1 MQINISIQLDPG
13 ELAETVTRLA
23 MLFASPTP
31 LNALPSPDT
40 PAPTSTPVLLAIPP
54 ATEASDAIAPLGE
67 WTPVAT
73 QPERKPKPAAEKRPA
88 VLPGEMEKP
97 KRVNSGDRLKFDEFD
112 TLVRSEMKRLSM
124 DRRIPSHSLWNAERD
139 QRLPTLTAIC
149 QRYDAPNLV
158 ALAAK
163 LDMLPPLSATNGAG
177 YHRKET
183 TP

>member
-1 MQINISIQLDPG
+1 MQININIQIDPG
-13 ELAETVTRLA
+13 ELADLVRSLA
-23 MLFASPTP
+23 GLIAPIPTEP
-31 LNALPSPDT
+31 PTTAQSALLRPDT
-40 PAPTSTPVLLAIPP
+40 PAPTSTPVLA
-54 ATEASDAIAPLGE
+54 AIAPVGE

-73 QPERKPKPAAEKRPA
+73 QPERKSKPTAEKRPA
-88 VLPGEMEKP
+88 EEVGQTEKRNYP
-97 KRVNSGDRLKFDEFD
+97 SRLEFGLFD

-163 LDMLPPLSATNGAG
+163 LDMLPPLSALNGQG
-177 YHRKET
+177 GHRKEPAT
-183 TP
+183 